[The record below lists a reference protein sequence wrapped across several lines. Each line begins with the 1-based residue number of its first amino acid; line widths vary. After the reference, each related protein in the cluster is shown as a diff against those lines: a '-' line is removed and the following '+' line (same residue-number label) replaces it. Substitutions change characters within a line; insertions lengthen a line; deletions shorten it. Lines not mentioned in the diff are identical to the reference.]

1 VSPLDIPQVFVV
13 SYNYALPWGPG
24 RPWLTNGL
32 ASKILGGWNL
42 SGITNLRSGFP
53 AEVRT
58 NVNPPVYG
66 SWNIPD
72 RVSGVSMYLGKGPDG
87 YLNPDAF
94 RVPGTVLNQRG
105 ASVQLFGNSGRATIR
120 GPGSVNFDFA
130 VLKDFSL
137 TERSKIQFRSEFF
150 NFTNTPTFSLATPS
164 ATSMTCRGNP
174 NGPCTGN
181 ADFGTMSSAS
191 ATGRQIQFGL
201 KFLF

>member
-1 VSPLDIPQVFVV
+1 
-13 SYNYALPWGPG
+13 
-24 RPWLTNGL
+24 
-32 ASKILGGWNL
+32 
-42 SGITNLRSGFP
+42 
-53 AEVRT
+53 
-58 NVNPPVYG
+58 
-66 SWNIPD
+66 
-72 RVSGVSMYLGKGPDG
+72 MYLGKGPDG
-87 YLNPDAF
+87 YLNPAAF

-120 GPGSVNFDFA
+120 GPGSVNLDFA

-137 TERSKIQFRSEFF
+137 SERSKIQFRSEFF
-150 NFTNTPTFSLATPS
+150 NFTNTPTFNLATPS

-201 KFLF
+201 KFFLSLNGGVRVGPSTPRHTAAS